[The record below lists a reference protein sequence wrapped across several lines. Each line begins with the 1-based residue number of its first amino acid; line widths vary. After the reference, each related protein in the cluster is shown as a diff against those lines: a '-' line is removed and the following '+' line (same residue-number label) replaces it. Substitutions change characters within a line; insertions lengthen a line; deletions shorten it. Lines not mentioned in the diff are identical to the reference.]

1 MKIGLGFYRHM
12 LTRDYYDFA
21 RQAGCTHVVVHLVDY
36 FNQGPS
42 NSRNNSHN
50 NPRNNQPTGAKYEP
64 WGYAG
69 DPEQL
74 WTVKELQTLRAEIED
89 AGLVLAAIENLDP
102 AHWHDILLDG
112 AQRPQQIE
120 KVKTVIRH
128 LGEAGIPVLGYNFS
142 LAGVCGRVTA
152 SLGRGHAITVGMD
165 GPAEDVPIPNGMIW
179 NMVYDRSAPPGT
191 LPTISHEELW
201 RRLQRFLE
209 EVIPIAEQAG
219 VRLAAH
225 PDDPPMPTMRQQPRL
240 VYQPQMYQ
248 RLIDLAPSRNN
259 ALELCVG
266 TLAEMT
272 EGNIYHAVDQYS
284 RQGKIAYIHLRNVV
298 GKVPHYR
305 ETFIDEGDVDMIRIL
320 AILHRN
326 RFDGVLIPDHT
337 PQMTCAAP
345 WHAGMAHTL
354 GFMLAAKAALESLE
368 RYEAELAPV
377 TSGGK

>member
-1 MKIGLGFYRHM
+1 MKIGLGLYRHM
-12 LTRDYYDFA
+12 LTGDYYDFA
-21 RQAGCTHVVVHLVDY
+21 VQAGCTHVVVHLVDY
-36 FNQGPS
+36 FNQGAS
-42 NSRNNSHN
+42 
-50 NPRNNQPTGAKYEP
+50 NPRNNQPSGSKYEA
-64 WGYAG
+64 WGRAG
-69 DPEQL
+69 NPDQL
-74 WTVKELQTLRAEIED
+74 WTVADLRELRRQIEA

-112 AQRPQQIE
+112 PQRPQQIE
-120 KVKTVIRH
+120 NVKTMIRR
-128 LGEAGIPVLGYNFS
+128 LGEAGIPTLGYNFS

-152 SLGRGHAITVGMD
+152 PVGRGRAVTLGMD

-179 NMVYDRSAPPGT
+179 NMEYERDAPAGT
-191 LPTISHEELW
+191 LAPISHEELW
-201 RRLQRFLE
+201 RRLRRFLE
-209 EVIPIAEQAG
+209 EVIPVAERSG

-240 VYQPQMYQ
+240 VYQPHMYQ
-248 RLIDLAPSRNN
+248 QLIDLAPSDSN

-272 EGNIYHAVDQYS
+272 EGNIYDAVDRYS

-305 ETFIDEGDVDMIRIL
+305 EAFIDEGDVDMIRIL
-320 AILHRN
+320 SILRRN

-345 WHAGMAHTL
+345 WHAGMAHTI
-354 GFMLAAKAALESLE
+354 GFMLAAKAALEAAE
-368 RYEAELAPV
+368 PQEAESIPLAHE
-377 TSGGK
+377 GK

>member
-1 MKIGLGFYRHM
+1 MKIGLGLYRHM

-36 FNQGPS
+36 FNQDPS
-42 NSRNNSHN
+42 
-50 NPRNNQPTGAKYEP
+50 NPRNNQPTGSKYEA
-64 WGYAG
+64 WGVAG
-69 DPEQL
+69 DPNHL
-74 WTVKELQTLRAEIED
+74 WTVQEMTTLRRQIED

-102 AHWHDILLDG
+102 AHWHDILLNG
-112 AQRPQQIE
+112 PLRSQQIE
-120 KVKTVIRH
+120 TVKTIIRRM
-128 LGEAGIPVLGYNFS
+128 GEAGIPVLGYNFS

-152 SLGRGHAITVGMD
+152 PLGRGHAITLGMD
-165 GPAEDVPIPNGMIW
+165 GPAEDVPIPKGMIW
-179 NMVYDRSAPPGT
+179 NMIYDRNAPAGSVPS
-191 LPTISHEELW
+191 ISHEELW
-201 RRLQRFLE
+201 GRLQGFLE
-209 EVIPIAEQAG
+209 EVIPVAEESG

-240 VYQPQMYQ
+240 VYQPHMYQ
-248 RLIDLAPSRNN
+248 RLIDLAPSRAN

-272 EGNIYHAVDQYS
+272 EGDLYDAVDQYS
-284 RQGKIAYIHLRNVV
+284 KQGRIAYIHLRNVV

-326 RFDGVLIPDHT
+326 GFDGVLIPDHT
-337 PQMTCAAP
+337 PQMTCSAP

-354 GFMLAAKAALESLE
+354 GFMLAAKAMIESSQPHRSNLV
-368 RYEAELAPV
+368 V
-377 TSGGK
+377 THDGD